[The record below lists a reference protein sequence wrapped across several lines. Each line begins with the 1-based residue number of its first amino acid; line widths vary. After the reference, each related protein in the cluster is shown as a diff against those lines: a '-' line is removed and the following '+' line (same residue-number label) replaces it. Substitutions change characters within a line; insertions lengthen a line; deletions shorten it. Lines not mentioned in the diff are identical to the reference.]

1 MSARAISLVE
11 FAIAVGTQAAGAE
24 VHSSGAVTLQWW
36 FAEILH
42 AAFNDDA
49 AEVARLADMIR
60 EERELTYR
68 PGWPLGSY
76 VERDTL

>member
-11 FAIAVGTQAAGAE
+11 FAIAVGTQAAGSE
-24 VHSSGAVTLQWW
+24 VHPSGAVTLQWW

-49 AEVARLADMIR
+49 DEVARLAAMIR
-60 EERELTYR
+60 EEQELTYR